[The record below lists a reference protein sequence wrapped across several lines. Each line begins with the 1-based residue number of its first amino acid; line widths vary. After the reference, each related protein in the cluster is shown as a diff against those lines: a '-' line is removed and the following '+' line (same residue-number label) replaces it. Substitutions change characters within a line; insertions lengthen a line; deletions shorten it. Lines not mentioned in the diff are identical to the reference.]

1 MLPPVLCVD
10 TGTCWG
16 WARAWEPAS
25 PRYRLAL
32 AFGRQG
38 QGASF
43 VVVGASWDG
52 TCSVLG
58 FGLCGESSLTAAGP
72 TCLVLL
78 GAAPLLGSRFWEG
91 LSWSQVSESHSG
103 LSASAFLLITASGHI
118 CAHRA
123 RWPLGRRITHA
134 ESTEGEEDG
143 HLCLQGRSGTT
154 SWRRGHLKGTLWD
167 KSPGGGGC
175 G

>member
-1 MLPPVLCVD
+1 M
-10 TGTCWG
+10 
-16 WARAWEPAS
+16 
-25 PRYRLAL
+25 
-32 AFGRQG
+32 
-38 QGASF
+38 
-43 VVVGASWDG
+43 
-52 TCSVLG
+52 
-58 FGLCGESSLTAAGP
+58 
-72 TCLVLL
+72 LL

-143 HLCLQGRSGTT
+143 WPPLPAGKVRDDFLEEGAFERNFVG
-154 SWRRGHLKGTLWD
+154 
-167 KSPGGGGC
+167 
-175 G
+175 